1 MQYNYIRGVRVEKN
15 IFTNGKKARK
25 VEKEFL
31 RLGVALIFMVGVM
44 WWSSTEFGDVSNNLF
59 LVIAAVFGAY
69 MALNIGANDVA
80 NNVGPA
86 VGAGA
91 MTLTTAIFIAAIFE
105 AGGAIIAGGDVVSTI
120 KKGIIDPTMFVSP
133 DEFVWAM
140 TAALFSA
147 ALWLNIAT
155 YFRAPVSTTHSIV
168 GGVMGAGIAAAGFSI
183 VAWGTM
189 GKIALSWIIS
199 PVLGGIIAALFLF
212 FIKESILNK
221 EDKLESAK
229 KIAPY
234 LVSIM
239 AWAFGTYLV
248 LKGLKKV
255 WPSIVD
261 TFTFLPDTKKP
272 TFLVAVILGLIIAG
286 IVFIIVKPLVTTAI
300 RKLKNNRASVNT
312 LFTIPLIFAAALLS
326 FAHGAN
332 DVANAV
338 GPLAAIYDTIVSG
351 DISGTKASIP
361 LWVMLI
367 GAIGIAIGLLL
378 YGPRLIK
385 TVGNEITEL
394 DATRAYSIAM
404 ASALTVIIAS
414 QLGLPVSTTHIAIGG
429 VFGVGFLREY
439 LAHKR
444 RDNLLAEENK
454 VVNSSKTKIRTLSA
468 ELETLESTIED
479 RDYKKISEI
488 QHSLQAEQSELDSA
502 NKNIKEIIEANY
514 IQKSFVSKII
524 SAWVITVPVAAV
536 ISALIFFVI
545 RGMMV

>member
-1 MQYNYIRGVRVEKN
+1 MEKN

-199 PVLGGIIAALFLF
+199 PVLGGIIAALFLY
-212 FIKESILNK
+212 FIKESILHK
-221 EDKLESAK
+221 EDKLAAAK
-229 KIAPY
+229 KIVPY
-234 LVSIM
+234 LVGVM
-239 AWAFGTYLV
+239 AWAFGTYLI

-255 WPSIVD
+255 WPTIVD
-261 TFTFLPDTKKP
+261 TFTFLPDTNKP
-272 TFLVAVILGLIIAG
+272 TFAVAIVLGLIIAG
-286 IVFIIVKPLVTTAI
+286 IVFVVVKPLVATAV
-300 RKLKNNRASVNT
+300 RKLENSRVSVNT
-312 LFTIPLIFAAALLS
+312 LFTIPLVFAAALLS

-338 GPLAAIYDTIVSG
+338 GPLAAIYDTIISG
-351 DISGTKASIP
+351 DIAGTKASIP

-367 GAIGIAIGLLL
+367 GAIGIAVGLML
-378 YGPRLIK
+378 YGPKLIK
-385 TVGNEITEL
+385 TVGTEITEL

-439 LAHKR
+439 LAHKQ
-444 RDNLLAEENK
+444 RDKLLTEETSA
-454 VVNSSKTKIRTLSA
+454 VDSA
-468 ELETLESTIED
+468 EDKIKKLSQELELLDDGTEN
-479 RDYKKISEI
+479 RDYKRISEI
-488 QHSLQAEQSELDSA
+488 QQLIQTEQGNLDSA
-502 NKNIKEIIEANY
+502 NKNMKNIIEANY
-514 IQKSFVSKII
+514 IQKSFVSKIV
-524 SAWVITVPVAAV
+524 SAWVITVPIAAML
-536 ISALIFFVI
+536 SALMFFVI
-545 RGMMV
+545 RGIMV